1 MPDITSSTHLNTRG
15 IAPTPRIIKRAATT
29 LPSCFGRQADVPGWL
44 EYLVYSMYIA
54 YYGALLSCVRR
65 ACRDRPVRTLQASRS
80 SGLPPEHSRRASPV
94 GAVSVCFRAG
104 RKAGRLEA
112 LQDSRDVAAPAL
124 VGATCACGGTAEVAE
139 PSHAIRQRLRT
150 AGDTVHGHKGPVSS
164 SWNRRA
170 MTGTSVGLVA
180 LIVVVT
186 VGSLVTSNAA
196 RTSALALRI
205 ASTYGHAAAAIAAEE
220 SLERKY
226 RLQPGPVPR
235 AAHTAAE
242 ASLEHAMHQVAVLG
256 ASADRNLAKVVLRE
270 HNAYVAASAQLFL
283 SVDRHDPVA
292 VTNAIDTRT
301 VDPVFGVMEAQVYNA
316 AALHESS
323 ALSAAAS
330 VSGTGRLVVL
340 VDLVT
345 LLAAIGVVAAGALV
359 VIRYQRDLHS
369 ESEHNRYQALHD
381 PLTDL
386 PNRTLFQD
394 RTGVALRT
402 AARSGATVAVLLLD
416 LNRFKEV
423 NDTLGHQYGD
433 HLLLQV
439 ADRLRYSLREADSVA
454 RLGGDEFA
462 ILLPISGWD
471 EALAAT
477 QRVGAALHDPFSMYD
492 ITLDVDASIGI
503 ALAEPGDDVETLLR
517 HADVAMYEAKAAHH
531 LFARYESSRDDNNL
545 TRLVLLGDL
554 RRAIAAGELTLH
566 YQPKINART
575 GMLSSVEALVR
586 WQHDTRGLL
595 QPDEFIP
602 LAEST
607 AIIHALTT
615 EVLRLALSQARKWA
629 DAGRSIPVAVN
640 ISARSLLDPSF
651 PAQVQE
657 LLDAHGVAPH
667 LLSLELTETAVM
679 TDRDLALTVLRALDF
694 MGVSLSI
701 DDFGTGYS
709 SMSYLKTLP
718 VKELK
723 IDRSFVMGMANDHDS
738 AVIVR
743 SAVDLGHNLGM
754 TVVAEG
760 VQDGI
765 TRSDL
770 ADMGCDLVQGYQI
783 CSPIPAK
790 ELELWIETHLTTNS
804 SPPPSVHGDEKILG
818 RGQVEVPGN
827 GQLKVA
833 SPSRL
838 DRSGRTVSV
847 H

>member
-1 MPDITSSTHLNTRG
+1 MTRSTV
-15 IAPTPRIIKRAATT
+15 KR
-29 LPSCFGRQADVPGWL
+29 
-44 EYLVYSMYIA
+44 
-54 YYGALLSCVRR
+54 
-65 ACRDRPVRTLQASRS
+65 RPI
-80 SGLPPEHSRRASPV
+80 P
-94 GAVSVCFRAG
+94 
-104 RKAGRLEA
+104 
-112 LQDSRDVAAPAL
+112 
-124 VGATCACGGTAEVAE
+124 
-139 PSHAIRQRLRT
+139 
-150 AGDTVHGHKGPVSS
+150 S
-164 SWNRRA
+164 SWNRWA

-186 VGSLVTSNAA
+186 VGSVVTSNAA
-196 RTSALALRI
+196 RTSALAVRM

-235 AAHTAAE
+235 AGHAAAE
-242 ASLEHAMHQVAVLG
+242 ASLEQAMHQVAVLG
-256 ASADRNLAKVVLRE
+256 GSVDRNLAKVVLRE
-270 HNAYVAASAQLFL
+270 HSAYVAASAQLFL

-301 VDPVFGVMEAQVYNA
+301 VDPVFSVMEGQVYNA
-316 AALHESS
+316 AALHDSG

-330 VSGTGRLVVL
+330 VSGIGRFVVL

-345 LLAAIGVVAAGALV
+345 LLAAIGLVAGGA
-359 VIRYQRDLHS
+359 VILTRYQRNLHF

-394 RTGVALRT
+394 RTSVALRA
-402 AARSGATVAVLLLD
+402 AARSSATVAVLLLD

-439 ADRLRYSLREADSVA
+439 ADRLRGSLRDSDSVA

-462 ILLPISGWD
+462 ILLPISGWQ

-477 QRVGAALHDPFSMYD
+477 QRVDAALHDPFSIHD

-531 LFARYESSRDDNNL
+531 TFARYEASRDDNDL
-545 TRLVLLGDL
+545 SRLVLLGDL
-554 RRAIAAGELTLH
+554 RRAIATGELTLH
-566 YQPKINART
+566 YQPKISTST
-575 GMLSSVEALVR
+575 GALNSVEALVR
-586 WQHDTRGLL
+586 WPHPTLGLL
-595 QPDEFIP
+595 PPDEFIP
-602 LAEST
+602 LAENT

-640 ISARSLLDPSF
+640 ISARSLLDPRF
-651 PAQVQE
+651 PAHVQD
-657 LLDAHGVAPH
+657 LLDAHGVAPC

-679 TDRDLALTVLRALDF
+679 ADHDLALAVLKALDS

-723 IDRSFVMGMANDHDS
+723 IDRSFVMGMANDPDS

-760 VQDGI
+760 VQDSI

-770 ADMGCDLVQGYQI
+770 TDMGCDLVQGNQI
-783 CSPIPAK
+783 CGPIPAK
-790 ELELWIETHLTTNS
+790 ELELWLATYLVTNS
-804 SPPPSVHGDEKILG
+804 SPPPIVHSHEK
-818 RGQVEVPGN
+818 VPGN
-827 GQLKVA
+827 GQAEEV
-833 SPSRL
+833 P
-838 DRSGRTVSV
+838 GTG
-847 H
+847 

>member
-1 MPDITSSTHLNTRG
+1 MAPSWLRGFVTSDG
-15 IAPTPRIIKRAATT
+15 
-29 LPSCFGRQADVPGWL
+29 ADHRMRF
-44 EYLVYSMYIA
+44 S
-54 YYGALLSCVRR
+54 
-65 ACRDRPVRTLQASRS
+65 ASV
-80 SGLPPEHSRRASPV
+80 L
-94 GAVSVCFRAG
+94 F
-104 RKAGRLEA
+104 
-112 LQDSRDVAAPAL
+112 
-124 VGATCACGGTAEVAE
+124 
-139 PSHAIRQRLRT
+139 RQRVTRPSVKR
-150 AGDTVHGHKGPVSS
+150 GRISS
-164 SWNRRA
+164 SRNRWA
-170 MTGTSVGLVA
+170 ITGASIGLVA
-180 LIVVVT
+180 LIGVVT

-196 RTSALALRI
+196 GTSARAVRT
-205 ASTYGHAAAAIAAEE
+205 ANAYDHAAAAIAAEE

-226 RLQPGPVPR
+226 RLQPGPVPK
-235 AAHTAAE
+235 AAHAAAE
-242 ASLEHAMHQVAVLG
+242 ASLEQAMRQVGVLG
-256 ASADRNLAKVVLRE
+256 GSADRNLARVVLRE

-292 VTNAIDTRT
+292 VTNSIDART
-301 VDPVFGVMEAQVYNA
+301 VDPVFRVMEGQVYGA
-316 AALHESS
+316 AAKHEFR
-323 ALSAAAS
+323 ALDAAAS
-330 VSGTGRLVVL
+330 VREIGLFVL
-340 VDLVT
+340 IVDLVT
-345 LLAAIGVVAAGALV
+345 LLAGIGLV
-359 VIRYQRDLHS
+359 VGGAVVVTRYQQDLHS

-394 RTGVALRT
+394 RTDVALRA

-439 ADRLRYSLREADSVA
+439 ADRLRYSLRDADSVA

-462 ILLPISGWD
+462 ILFPISGWED
-471 EALAAT
+471 ALAAT
-477 QRVGAALHDPFSMYD
+477 QRVSAALRDPFSVYG
-492 ITLDVDASIGI
+492 IALDVDASIGI
-503 ALAEPGDDVETLLR
+503 ALGEPGDDVETLLR

-531 LFARYESSRDDNNL
+531 PFARYEASRDDNDL
-545 TRLVLLGDL
+545 SRLVLLGDL
-554 RRAIAAGELTLH
+554 RRGVATGELTLH
-566 YQPKINART
+566 YQPKINSGT
-575 GMLSSVEALVR
+575 GALSSVEALVR
-586 WQHDTRGLL
+586 WQHPTLGLL

-679 TDRDLALTVLRALDF
+679 TDRDLALTVLQDLDS

-723 IDRSFVMGMANDHDS
+723 IDRSFVMGMADDPDS

-760 VQDGI
+760 VQDSI
-765 TRSDL
+765 ARSDL
-770 ADMGCDLVQGYQI
+770 TDMGCDLVQGYQI
-783 CSPIPAK
+783 CRPIPAE
-790 ELELWIETHLTTNS
+790 ELEVWIETHLVTNS
-804 SPPPSVHGDEKILG
+804 SPPPSVHGHEKAPG
-818 RGQVEVPGN
+818 RGQVEVLGRS
-827 GQLKVA
+827 QLKVPIPRSSVRTCGWRH
-833 SPSRL
+833 SPVCKS
-838 DRSGRTVSV
+838 
-847 H
+847 

>member
-1 MPDITSSTHLNTRG
+1 MT
-15 IAPTPRIIKRAATT
+15 
-29 LPSCFGRQADVPGWL
+29 
-44 EYLVYSMYIA
+44 
-54 YYGALLSCVRR
+54 GA
-65 ACRDRPVRTLQASRS
+65 
-80 SGLPPEHSRRASPV
+80 
-94 GAVSVCFRAG
+94 SV
-104 RKAGRLEA
+104 
-112 LQDSRDVAAPAL
+112 AL
-124 VGATCACGGTAEVAE
+124 VG
-139 PSHAIRQRLRT
+139 
-150 AGDTVHGHKGPVSS
+150 
-164 SWNRRA
+164 
-170 MTGTSVGLVA
+170 
-180 LIVVVT
+180 LIGVVT

-196 RTSALALRI
+196 AASALAVRTGD
-205 ASTYGHAAAAIAAEE
+205 AYEHAASAIAAEE

-226 RLQPGPVPR
+226 RLQPGPVPK
-235 AAHTAAE
+235 AAHAAAE
-242 ASLEHAMHQVAVLG
+242 ASLKQAMLQVAALG
-256 ASADRNLAKVVLRE
+256 DSADRNLATVVLRE
-270 HNAYVAASAQLFL
+270 HKAYVAASAQLFL

-292 VTNAIDTRT
+292 VTNSIDART
-301 VDPVFGVMEAQVYNA
+301 VDPVFGVMEGQVYA
-316 AALHESS
+316 AAARHESG

-330 VSGTGRLVVL
+330 VRETGRFVLL
-340 VDLVT
+340 VDLAT
-345 LLAAIGVVAAGALV
+345 LLAAIGLVIGGAVVV
-359 VIRYQRDLHS
+359 TRYQRDLHA

-433 HLLLQV
+433 LLLLQV
-439 ADRLRYSLREADSVA
+439 ADRLRGSLRDSDSVA

-462 ILLPISGWD
+462 LLLPVSGWE

-477 QRVGAALHDPFSMYD
+477 HRVGAALRDPFSMYD
-492 ITLDVDASIGI
+492 IALDVDASIGI
-503 ALAEPGDDVETLLR
+503 ALAEPGEDVETLLR

-531 LFARYESSRDDNNL
+531 PFARYESARDDNSL
-545 TRLVLLGDL
+545 SRLALLGDL
-554 RRAIAAGELTLH
+554 RRAIANRELTLH
-566 YQPKINART
+566 YQPKINTRT
-575 GMLSSVEALVR
+575 GTLSSVEALVR
-586 WQHDTRGLL
+586 WDHPTLGLR

-615 EVLRLALSQARKWA
+615 EVLRLALSQARKWV

-640 ISARSLLDPSF
+640 ISVRSLLDPRF
-651 PAQVQE
+651 PAQIQE

-679 TDRDLALTVLRALDF
+679 TDRDLALTVLKTLDS

-723 IDRSFVMGMANDHDS
+723 IDRSFVMGMAKDPDS

-760 VQDGI
+760 VQDA
-765 TRSDL
+765 TARSSL
-770 ADMGCDLVQGYQI
+770 ADIGCDLVQGYEI
-783 CSPIPAK
+783 CRPIPAR
-790 ELELWIETHLTTNS
+790 ELELWIDTHLVTTS
-804 SPPPSVHGDEKILG
+804 SPPPCVPAQKVPRRSQLKAPG
-818 RGQVEVPGN
+818 RG
-827 GQLKVA
+827 
-833 SPSRL
+833 
-838 DRSGRTVSV
+838 
-847 H
+847 

>member
-1 MPDITSSTHLNTRG
+1 MVKRG
-15 IAPTPRIIKRAATT
+15 PI
-29 LPSCFGRQADVPGWL
+29 
-44 EYLVYSMYIA
+44 
-54 YYGALLSCVRR
+54 
-65 ACRDRPVRTLQASRS
+65 
-80 SGLPPEHSRRASPV
+80 
-94 GAVSVCFRAG
+94 
-104 RKAGRLEA
+104 
-112 LQDSRDVAAPAL
+112 
-124 VGATCACGGTAEVAE
+124 
-139 PSHAIRQRLRT
+139 
-150 AGDTVHGHKGPVSS
+150 SS
-164 SWNRRA
+164 SWNRSA
-170 MTGTSVGLVA
+170 MTGASVGLVA

-186 VGSLVTSNAA
+186 VGSLVTSSAA
-196 RTSALALRI
+196 RTSAVAVRT
-205 ASTYGHAAAAIAAEE
+205 ADAYEHAAIAIAAEE

-235 AAHTAAE
+235 AGHIAAE
-242 ASLEHAMHQVAVLG
+242 ASLEEAMRQVALLG
-256 ASADRNLAKVVLRE
+256 GSVDRNLAKAVLRE
-270 HNAYVAASAQLFL
+270 HSAYVAASARLFQ
-283 SVDRHDPVA
+283 SVDRHDPEA

-301 VDPVFGVMEAQVYNA
+301 VDPVFGVMEDQVYGA
-316 AALHESS
+316 AALHESG
-323 ALSAAAS
+323 ALSETAS
-330 VSGTGRLVVL
+330 VRGIGRFVLL
-340 VDLVT
+340 VDLIT
-345 LLAAIGVVAAGALV
+345 LLAAIGLVAGGAVVV
-359 VIRYQRDLHS
+359 TRYQRDLHS
-369 ESEHNRYQALHD
+369 ESEQNRYQALHD

-394 RTGVALRT
+394 RAGVALRS

-439 ADRLRYSLREADSVA
+439 ADRLRGSLRDSDSVA

-462 ILLPISGWD
+462 ILLPTSGWD

-477 QRVGAALHDPFSMYD
+477 QRVGGAMRKPFSVYD
-492 ITLDVDASIGI
+492 IALDVDASIGI
-503 ALAEPGDDVETLLR
+503 ALAGPGDDVETLLR

-531 LFARYESSRDDNNL
+531 PFARYEASRDDNNL
-545 TRLVLLGDL
+545 SRLVLLGDL
-554 RRAIAAGELTLH
+554 RRAIATGELTLH
-566 YQPKINART
+566 YQPKVSAGT
-575 GMLSSVEALVR
+575 GTMSSVEALVR
-586 WQHDTRGLL
+586 WTHPTLGLL

-602 LAEST
+602 LAENT

-640 ISARSLLDPSF
+640 ISARSLLDPGF
-651 PAQVQE
+651 PAHVQE
-657 LLDAHGVAPH
+657 LLNANGVAPH

-679 TDRDLALTVLRALDF
+679 TDHSLALTVLQALDS

-723 IDRSFVMGMANDHDS
+723 IDRSFVVGMANDPDS

-760 VQDGI
+760 VQDSI

-770 ADMGCDLVQGYQI
+770 TDMGCDLVQGYEV
-783 CSPIPAK
+783 CRPMPAR
-790 ELELWIETHLTTNS
+790 ELELWIETHLVNPKLPGGDTPTRGADLGLHELDGPIFWLSGLDQRKLPS
-804 SPPPSVHGDEKILG
+804 S
-818 RGQVEVPGN
+818 
-827 GQLKVA
+827 
-833 SPSRL
+833 
-838 DRSGRTVSV
+838 
-847 H
+847 